1 MGTYIHTLYGGWRLN
16 LCNLCLHLC
25 TQPLC
30 SSSLEFS
37 DTASSLKRIS
47 AVSPTHKPQ
56 YFAPGWYLWARCWMN
71 HSVLLVP
78 QLPDVGG
85 ELSFLPLF
93 GVQLGDGV
101 LVGGPGGGVEAG
113 PVGGHA
119 LLEVDRASPI

>member
-1 MGTYIHTLYGGWRLN
+1 MGPVLDE
-16 LCNLCLHLC
+16 
-25 TQPLC
+25 PL
-30 SSSLEFS
+30 
-37 DTASSLKRIS
+37 R
-47 AVSPTHKPQ
+47 AVAEP
-56 YFAPGWYLWARCWMN
+56 
-71 HSVLLVP
+71 LVP

-113 PVGGHA
+113 SVGGHA